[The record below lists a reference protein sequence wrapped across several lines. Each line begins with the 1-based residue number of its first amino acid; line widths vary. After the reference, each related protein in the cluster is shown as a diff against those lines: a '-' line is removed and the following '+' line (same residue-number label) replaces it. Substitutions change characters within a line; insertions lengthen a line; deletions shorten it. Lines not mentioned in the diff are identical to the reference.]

1 MDDHTRQTNYVSPF
15 AGEPHTENLL
25 GVKGFR
31 VRPCE
36 LSPEGIKKADSIG
49 AIFSLFAWVIGIFLL
64 CGIKPANPLIWLG
77 SIIVLSLSYP
87 VFIKMALAGQY
98 RKGIFEFTADTFRV
112 WTGRQWL
119 AYDRTLKH
127 RFVMMPHDRARE
139 EEEERELQRANAQ
152 KQGRAVNPKRYYSD
166 SYHIILQ
173 YMGQRHDLM
182 TVYDKKRASA
192 VLARLKVCDEVMDNA
207 LKMGEGEAM
216 APHDQWDNQPGDLPD

>member
-1 MDDHTRQTNYVSPF
+1 MNDQTRQNHYVSPF
-15 AGEPHTENLL
+15 AGEPYTENLV
-25 GVKGFR
+25 GVKGYR

-36 LSPEGIKKADSIG
+36 LSPEGIKRAEAIG
-49 AIFSLFAWVIGIFLL
+49 TILAMVIWGIAIFLL
-64 CGIKPANPLIWLG
+64 TGIKPESGLAWYAGLFGPALAYPLL
-77 SIIVLSLSYP
+77 
-87 VFIKMALAGQY
+87 IKMALAGQ
-98 RKGIFEFTADTFRV
+98 RREAVFDFTADTFSV

-119 AYDRTLKH
+119 HYDRTLKH
-127 RFVMMPHDRARE
+127 RFVMMTHDRARE
-139 EEEERELQRANAQ
+139 EEEERELQRASAQ
-152 KQGRAVNPKRYYSD
+152 KQGRAVNPKRYYAD

-216 APHDQWDNQPGDLPD
+216 TPGDQWDNQPGDLPD